1 MKAFLSFLPKAHQWK
16 GTISLW
22 WNKAVAPWKISSDKE
37 RQQLVWWR
45 NGLQVSRN
53 FKPVALSVGPCD
65 VTSHPGEKQYLS
77 YSHDKKLRTEFT
89 LLFYPF
95 QGNLVHSSI
104 IPHHWI
110 GWASCDWQLSTPV
123 AKLGTVVYVS
133 VPSCKPTLQTG
144 RSAGDIWHGKRK
156 GGSVFDI
163 KVYNC
168 GKKVVIGRNRLRNN
182 EYLCC

>member
-1 MKAFLSFLPKAHQWK
+1 M
-16 GTISLW
+16 
-22 WNKAVAPWKISSDKE
+22 
-37 RQQLVWWR
+37 
-45 NGLQVSRN
+45 
-53 FKPVALSVGPCD
+53 GPCD

-95 QGNLVHSSI
+95 QGNLVHSSV

-110 GWASCDWQLSTPV
+110 GWASCGWQLSTPV
-123 AKLGTVVYVS
+123 AKLGTVVHVS

-168 GKKVVIGRNRLRNN
+168 GKKVVIGRNKLNPDDKFLDLVRYQELRVMSWTSCLILLASY
-182 EYLCC
+182 ERQKILRWV